1 MDKISIIYQRVEP
14 NEEHEESSLNVKV
27 AFEHKKPP
35 ENENTKEQL
44 LENCATHIPKQV
56 QISDRFTNLECR
68 EHREYDN
75 SSIHNYCGFLGV
87 NRHKFPNPY
96 FNKEG
101 QILAVDSNSDVD
113 KWRSQYRNIAKH
125 MNSAS
130 CVLRYEISP
139 IYSRPPWPFLPWK
152 ESNGIQDIDPDV
164 FRSMFDT
171 TFDPHAEKKRSVE
184 EDILNNVLNEDS
196 SKINHAFIDYLFEEN
211 KKSSSKEK
219 CPEYNRIVS
228 DVRKMVEI
236 TYDLLGKKY
245 KVFQDY
251 SIIEMGS
258 VSEGTKIGR
267 PDEFDFMIELPH
279 LNDAIEVLDPPLI
292 SPGDSEKRRLRVK
305 KRELFDDLTDFD
317 IDEEKDEDFL
327 KNLWNTIQIE
337 AANTLEKNVLPNWKW
352 LDTVP
357 CYMSKLAQT
366 QTLVFSGQTWDRL
379 IVHIDICICFQ
390 PLQYKSNMEF
400 NQDELDKTR
409 PGISTGGN
417 KKTMSNPEYL
427 ILRFDSQARWTR
439 AVREKEIWRMY
450 SSENGRKIVYRCMKF
465 AVLKF
470 LPRKYSQGLFRIDPL
485 VSSYWIKTILFYI
498 MTYYPEEKLWNEEQ
512 LTLRFVEVFLILRKC
527 LVDKNLS
534 SFFVPHNVLSTFFP
548 KFVRN
553 KEHEE
558 EYENICVHVN
568 ELYDLILAGNSN
580 LQDASAYTTI
590 LQKLEKISR
599 EEQEQGVF
607 KSVIEL
613 LYFYA
618 YNDFSEKN
626 LKALQ
631 SFTELFMRDK
641 IVLKGEGPGMEVW
654 YKNSKVDINSNI
666 SEYYDDEKLYFT

>member
-1 MDKISIIYQRVEP
+1 
-14 NEEHEESSLNVKV
+14 
-27 AFEHKKPP
+27 
-35 ENENTKEQL
+35 
-44 LENCATHIPKQV
+44 
-56 QISDRFTNLECR
+56 
-68 EHREYDN
+68 
-75 SSIHNYCGFLGV
+75 
-87 NRHKFPNPY
+87 
-96 FNKEG
+96 
-101 QILAVDSNSDVD
+101 
-113 KWRSQYRNIAKH
+113 
-125 MNSAS
+125 
-130 CVLRYEISP
+130 
-139 IYSRPPWPFLPWK
+139 
-152 ESNGIQDIDPDV
+152 
-164 FRSMFDT
+164 
-171 TFDPHAEKKRSVE
+171 
-184 EDILNNVLNEDS
+184 
-196 SKINHAFIDYLFEEN
+196 
-211 KKSSSKEK
+211 
-219 CPEYNRIVS
+219 
-228 DVRKMVEI
+228 
-236 TYDLLGKKY
+236 
-245 KVFQDY
+245 
-251 SIIEMGS
+251 
-258 VSEGTKIGR
+258 
-267 PDEFDFMIELPH
+267 
-279 LNDAIEVLDPPLI
+279 
-292 SPGDSEKRRLRVK
+292 
-305 KRELFDDLTDFD
+305 
-317 IDEEKDEDFL
+317 
-327 KNLWNTIQIE
+327 
-337 AANTLEKNVLPNWKW
+337 
-352 LDTVP
+352 
-357 CYMSKLAQT
+357 
-366 QTLVFSGQTWDRL
+366 
-379 IVHIDICICFQ
+379 
-390 PLQYKSNMEF
+390 MEF

-498 MTYYPEEKLWNEEQ
+498 MTYYPEEKLWKEEQ

-590 LQKLEKISR
+590 MQKLEKISR

-618 YNDFSEKN
+618 YNDFSDKN

-666 SEYYDDEKLYFT
+666 SEYYNDEKLYFT